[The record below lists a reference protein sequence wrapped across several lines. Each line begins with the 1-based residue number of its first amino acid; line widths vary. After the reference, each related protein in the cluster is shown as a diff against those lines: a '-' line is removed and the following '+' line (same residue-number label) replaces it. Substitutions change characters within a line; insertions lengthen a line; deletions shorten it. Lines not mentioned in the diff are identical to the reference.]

1 MRFRRPIGISTTFL
15 VAVALI
21 SGFTVVLVGF
31 FWLSEEYT
39 RFGRESQALRQEY
52 IEGQKAKVRD
62 EVEKVLDYVQY
73 RHSRSETILRATLKS
88 RVNEADAIAS
98 HLVEVEGGRL
108 SRPELERLVKEAL
121 RPIRFNNSRGYFF
134 MASLD
139 GVEMLYPVVPQFEGA
154 NLLNLKDDKGDFV
167 IRDEIQLLRKQPEGF
182 VFDHWRKPDSS
193 DQMIHPKLTFIKR
206 FEPFGWY
213 LGTGEYLDD
222 FEKDLKEELL
232 ERISQIRFGKEGYVF
247 VNTYDGTP
255 LITDGH
261 RVILPKNLWDLTDP
275 KGVKVIQ
282 EERRACDKP
291 DGDFIY
297 YTWNKLSGA
306 DPSPKTSFIKGYPKW
321 KWMVGA
327 GVYLD
332 EVENVIAARRL
343 ELQRSVRMRF
353 LSIVGILLGLGVV
366 VTLVA
371 NLFSRWTRREFTV
384 FSDFFE
390 RAATQSVTIDA
401 SLLRFSEFAKLS
413 RSANTMVEG
422 RNRAAEENRVLQEH
436 LLRLRKMEALGLLA
450 GGVAHDL
457 NNILAGLVLYPDLL
471 LMDLPPDSPL
481 RRQVIRI
488 KDSGQRAAAVVADL
502 LAASRGGRTEA
513 QVLGINAEVE
523 RFLHSP
529 EHRKQQD
536 LHPQVKVSSLLD
548 PAVLNIRCS
557 QVQLGK
563 ALMNLTANAMDAIVG
578 PGQVTISTGNRVM
591 EKAWL
596 GFETIPP
603 GEYAVLKVQDSGSG
617 IPQTDLSR
625 VFEPFFTKKILGRSG
640 TGLGL
645 TVVWH
650 TLKDSD
656 GFINLSSGPEG
667 TLFELYFPVTR
678 EAVQDPTQATGIQD
692 LKGAGERILVVD
704 DDSEQRDMLAVLL
717 ERLGYQVRTASSF
730 DEAVSLVRDQ
740 AFDLVI
746 LDMILEPGRGGR
758 ETYEAILER
767 WPGQK
772 AIIASGYAETD
783 DIRRTL
789 ELGAREAVLK
799 PYTIERISRAIQAAL
814 RSRG

>member
-1 MRFRRPIGISTTFL
+1 MRFRRPIGLSAAFL

-21 SGFTVVLVGF
+21 AGFTVVLVGC

-39 RFGRESQALRQEY
+39 RFNRDSQALRQEY
-52 IEGQKAKVRD
+52 IEGQKAKIRD

-73 RHSRSETILRATLKS
+73 RHSRSATILRTTLKS
-88 RVNEADAIAS
+88 RVYEAHAIAS
-98 HLVEVEGGRL
+98 RLVENESSGR

-121 RPIRFNNSRGYFF
+121 RPIRFNNGRGYYF
-134 MASLD
+134 MVSLQ
-139 GVEMLYPVVPQFEGA
+139 GVEMLYPVATQLEGA
-154 NLLNLKDDKGDFV
+154 NLLELKDDKGDFV
-167 IRDEIQLLRKQPEGF
+167 IRDELRLLKKQPEGF

-193 DQMIHPKLTFIKR
+193 DQMIHPKMTFIKR

-222 FEKDLKEELL
+222 FEKDLQEELL

-255 LITDGH
+255 LITDGR
-261 RVILPKNLWDLTDP
+261 RVTVSKNLWSLTDP
-275 KGVKVIQ
+275 GGVKVIQ
-282 EERRACDKP
+282 EERHACDKP
-291 DGDFIY
+291 GGDFIY
-297 YTWNKLSGA
+297 YTWNKPSNS

-343 ELQRSVRMRF
+343 ILQRSVRIRI
-353 LSIVGILLGLGVV
+353 LSIAVILLGLGVT

-371 NLFSRWTRREFTV
+371 NRFSRWTQREFTV

-390 RAATQSVTIDA
+390 RAALQSATIDE
-401 SLLRFSEFAKLS
+401 SQLRFAEFVKLS

-457 NNILAGLVLYPDLL
+457 NNILAGLVLYPDLIL
-471 LMDLPPDSPL
+471 LDLAQDSPL
-481 RRQVIRI
+481 RRPVTKI
-488 KDSGQRAAAVVADL
+488 KEAGQRAAAVVADL
-502 LAASRGGRTEA
+502 LAASRGGRNEA
-513 QVLGINAEVE
+513 QVLDLNAEVE
-523 RFLHSP
+523 RFLCSP
-529 EHRKQQD
+529 EHRKQRD
-536 LHPQVKVSSLLD
+536 LHPQVVTDSLLD
-548 PAVLNIRCS
+548 PAVLHIRCS
-557 QVQLGK
+557 RVQLGK
-563 ALMNLTANAMDAIVG
+563 ALMNLVSNAMDAIAG
-578 PGQVTISTGNRVM
+578 SGRVTLSTGNRTLEQV
-591 EKAWL
+591 L
-596 GFETIPP
+596 VGYETIPP
-603 GEYAVLKVQDSGSG
+603 GEFVVLQVQDSGSG
-617 IPQTDLSR
+617 ISHENLSR
-625 VFEPFFTKKILGRSG
+625 IFEPFFTKKILGRSG

-650 TLKDSD
+650 TVKDSA
-656 GFINLSSGPEG
+656 GFVNLNSRPEG

-678 EAVQDPTQATGIQD
+678 EPLLDSAQTAEIQE
-692 LKGAGERILVVD
+692 LKGSGERILVVD
-704 DDSEQRDMLAVLL
+704 DDSGQREMLDMLL
-717 ERLGYQVRTASSF
+717 ERLGYRVLTAASAE
-730 DEAVSLVRDQ
+730 EAVALVKDQ
-740 AFDLVI
+740 AFDLVV
-746 LDMILEPGRGGR
+746 LDMILEPGMGGR
-758 ETYEAILER
+758 ETYEAILKR

-789 ELGAREAVLK
+789 ALGAREAVLK
-799 PYTIERISRAIQAAL
+799 PYTVERIGRAIQAAL
-814 RSRG
+814 RSEG